1 MPRHLWS
8 AVHFTAN
15 LSNSNGM
22 PTGKQNCLPVGVYVT
37 QYGFNLYVFD
47 KDRQMNNELG
57 ALRFMVSSGVKS
69 ED

>member
-1 MPRHLWS
+1 
-8 AVHFTAN
+8 
-15 LSNSNGM
+15 M
-22 PTGKQNCLPVGVYVT
+22 PTVKQNCLPVGVYVT

-47 KDRQMNNELG
+47 KGLQMNNELG